1 MQLTPDYPRDAAQEV
16 FVPADGLR
24 QLIERVLVKKGM
36 YAADAEIVAARMI
49 EADLRG
55 IHSHGSKALPVYL
68 NEMDDGNIDPRGNV
82 MTIKETPAIAVL
94 DGGRAMGQVSAT
106 KAMNL
111 AIEKARDV
119 GTGTVSIRNGQ
130 HYGACSVYVLMAV
143 KAGMIGYTTTSTGA
157 ATVAAYGSRQAAN
170 ANHAMAWGVP
180 VKSGAP
186 VVLDMACAESS
197 WGKIE
202 ALKMYNGKVP
212 EGWGLDTNGEPTVD
226 PHAVKVLTPT
236 AGARGYGLAFMAGV
250 LCSPLVGARMPLHKP
265 PGIAV
270 GGSEHFF
277 QAIDLRQFTEE
288 ERYFD
293 EVQKTVD
300 EIRQLMPAEGFD
312 RVRLPGEREW
322 ERSQEWIKTGI
333 PFHRDHVE
341 QVMACARQ
349 LKVEIPW
356 V

>member
-1 MQLTPDYPRDAAQEV
+1 MQRTPDYPRDSAQEIV
-16 FVPADGLR
+16 VSTEGLR

-36 YAADAEIVAARMI
+36 YAADAEVVAARMI

-68 NEMDDGNIDPRGNV
+68 NEMDDGNIDPRGEV
-82 MTIKETPAIAVL
+82 LTIKETAAMAVL
-94 DGGRAMGQVSAT
+94 DGGRAMGQVAAT
-106 KAMNL
+106 KAMKL
-111 AIEKARDV
+111 AIDKAREV

-130 HYGACSVYVLMAV
+130 HYGACSVYVLMAIE
-143 KAGMIGYTTTSTGA
+143 AGMIGYTTTSTGA

-170 ANHAMAWGVP
+170 ANHAFAWGVP
-180 VKSGAP
+180 VKSGPP

-202 ALKMYNGKVP
+202 ALKMYNGKIP
-212 EGWGLDTNGEPTVD
+212 DGWALDAAGEPTVD
-226 PHAVKVLTPT
+226 PHAAKVLTPT
-236 AGARGYGLAFMAGV
+236 AGARGYGLGFVAGI
-250 LCSPLVGARMPLHKP
+250 LCGPLAGSRMPLHKP

-277 QAIDLRQFTEE
+277 YAIDVRHFTEE
-288 ERYFD
+288 DRYFD

-300 EIRQLMPAEGFD
+300 EIRQLTPSDGFD

-322 ERSQEWIKTGI
+322 ERSQEWSNTGI
-333 PFHRDHVE
+333 PLHRDHVE
-341 QVMACARQ
+341 QVRECARR

-356 V
+356 G